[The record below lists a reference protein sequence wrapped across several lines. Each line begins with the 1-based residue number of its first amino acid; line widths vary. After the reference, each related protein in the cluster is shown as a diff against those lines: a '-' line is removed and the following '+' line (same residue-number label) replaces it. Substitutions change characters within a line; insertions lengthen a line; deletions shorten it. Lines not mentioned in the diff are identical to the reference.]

1 MISKSH
7 NIDFENSIGPWIGKT
22 TKIVDYYMQEML
34 IENDLDLSKEQ
45 FIVLKKLHDKDG
57 LNQNELAFLTFR
69 DKSSLARLL
78 SKMETKGYIKRKK
91 NKDDKRINLVFL
103 TAKGKTFFIK
113 SMPILKKFIG
123 IMEQNITLDE
133 KKEIIRILK
142 KVQSNF
148 TREKASL

>member
-1 MISKSH
+1 MISNSH

-45 FIVLKKLHDKDG
+45 FVVLKKLHDKDG

-78 SKMETKGYIKRKK
+78 SKMEAKGYIKRKK
-91 NKDDKRINLVFL
+91 SEDDKRNNLVFL
-103 TAKGKTFFIK
+103 TANGKTFFIK
-113 SMPILKKFIG
+113 AMPILKKFIG

-133 KKEIIRILK
+133 KKEIIRVLK

-148 TREKASL
+148 TQEKAAL